1 MRTVT
6 VQRPYMSRSGP
17 TASAEMTSA
26 SNPIVATL
34 LAMVVAIAVLACQAL
49 MGGTRLLFAF
59 PAYAIV
65 ALMGVL
71 TLLGFRS
78 VHSGPNRATLIGTW
92 LFAFYILA
100 RAFFSPSPYLAR
112 FDIYS
117 LLAGLI
123 VYLVTALVLT
133 DGKKRMIV
141 VAVLLAG
148 AVVQVV
154 VGAIQF
160 RNGDNWMP
168 IGFLQR
174 FDYGRRAS
182 GFYFSPNHLAGML
195 EVVGVFGLSL
205 TFFSRWPVWGKLLT
219 GYAAAICYIG
229 VILTGS
235 RGGYLSALF
244 GLFVFALLS
253 LRIIRASGSALHLRL
268 TIVAVILLALAT
280 IGAFLIIQNS
290 DYLAN
295 RESKVADKDIRL
307 DYWRAGLQQFQLSPI
322 LGTGSRTYLYYGRL
336 FRSESMQMDPFYVH
350 NDYLQL
356 LAEYGVI
363 GGVLFLVFFLFHLR
377 WGLISARRLGPRRI
391 ASSQRILSNNM
402 ALNVGALSAVGAY
415 VVHSFFDFNLHI
427 PANLLLL
434 AFVFG
439 ILANNGVPE
448 EPTARSHSAILSSLL
463 ALCLISLFLGVQIV
477 RLWPGEWYTEQ
488 TRIAL
493 RDQRLPASISAG
505 LKALQ
510 FQKRNPEPFY
520 YLGRARYLSAD
531 RQPPGPAR
539 SAFYA
544 AAVTDY
550 ETARQ
555 IDPSDETYAI
565 ELGFLF
571 DAMERFSEA
580 EWLFDEARR
589 LDPRSGALQRYYE
602 EHLRSWSGNSNARR
616 SLPPQPEP
624 PA

>member
-1 MRTVT
+1 
-6 VQRPYMSRSGP
+6 MSRSSVAEP
-17 TASAEMTSA
+17 TTISSTSR
-26 SNPIVATL
+26 NTFATI
-34 LAMVVAIAVLACQAL
+34 LAAAVAIAVLACQAL

-65 ALMGVL
+65 ALVGML
-71 TLLGFRS
+71 TLLRIRS
-78 VHSGPNRATLIGTW
+78 IHSGPNRTALIGAW
-92 LFAFYILA
+92 LFAFYILG
-100 RAFFSPSPYLAR
+100 RALLSPSPYLAR

-123 VYLVTALVLT
+123 VYLVTAIALT
-133 DGKKRMIV
+133 DGKRRMIV
-141 VAVLLAG
+141 IAVLLVG
-148 AVVQVV
+148 AVAEVV

-219 GYAAAICYIG
+219 GYAAAICYVG

-235 RGGYLSALF
+235 RGGYLSVLF
-244 GLFVFALLS
+244 SLFVFALLS
-253 LRIIRASGSALHLRL
+253 LRIIRATGSALHLRL
-268 TIVAVILLALAT
+268 TISAVILLALAT

-290 DYLAN
+290 DDLVDRA
-295 RESKVADKDIRL
+295 SKVADKDIRL
-307 DYWRAGLQQFQLSPI
+307 EFWRAGLEQFGLSPV
-322 LGTGSRTYLYYGRL
+322 LGTGSRTYLYYGRM
-336 FRSESMQMDPFYVH
+336 FRSDSVQIDPVYVH

-356 LAEYGVI
+356 LAEYGLV
-363 GGVLFLVFFLFHLR
+363 GAALFLIFLLLHLR
-377 WGLISARRLGPRRI
+377 WALISARRLGPRRI
-391 ASSQRILSNNM
+391 ASSHRILSNNM
-402 ALNVGALSAVGAY
+402 ALNVGALSAVSAY
-415 VVHSFFDFNLHI
+415 AVHSFFDFNLHI

-434 AFVFG
+434 AFAFG
-439 ILANNGVPE
+439 ILASNGVPE
-448 EPTARSHSAILSSLL
+448 ESTARSRAAILSSLL
-463 ALCLISLFLGVQIV
+463 GLCLVSLFLGIQVV

-488 TRIAL
+488 ARIAL
-493 RDQRLPASISAG
+493 RDQRLPASISAS

-531 RQPPGPAR
+531 REPPGPAR
-539 SAFYA
+539 SSFYA
-544 AAVTDY
+544 AAAVDY

-555 IDPSDETYAI
+555 IDPLDETYAT
-565 ELGFLF
+565 ELAFTF
-571 DAMERFSEA
+571 DALGRFSEA
-580 EWLFDEARR
+580 EWLFDDARH
-589 LDPRSGALQRYYE
+589 LDPRLQPLQQYYE

-616 SLPPQPEP
+616 SLPPQPAP

>member
-6 VQRPYMSRSGP
+6 VQRPNMSRSSA
-17 TASAEMTSA
+17 TASAATIPA
-26 SNPIVATL
+26 SNPIVVTL
-34 LAMVVAIAVLACQAL
+34 SAVAVAIAFLMCQAL

-65 ALMGVL
+65 ALVGML

-78 VHSGPNRATLIGTW
+78 IQPGPNRAALLCTW
-92 LFAFYILA
+92 LFAFYILG
-100 RAFFSPSPYLAR
+100 RAFLSPSPYLAR

-123 VYLVTALVLT
+123 VYLVTAIVLT
-133 DGKKRMIV
+133 DGRKRMI
-141 VAVLLAG
+141 AIAILLAG

-160 RNGDNWMP
+160 RNGDNWLP
-168 IGFLQR
+168 IGLLQR

-235 RGGYLSALF
+235 RGGYLSVLF
-244 GLFVFALLS
+244 SLFVFALLS

-290 DYLAN
+290 DYLAD
-295 RESKVADKDIRL
+295 RASKVADKDIRL
-307 DYWRAGLQQFQLSPI
+307 DYWRAALQQFQLSPI

-336 FRSESMQMDPFYVH
+336 FRSGSVQMDPFYVH

-402 ALNVGALSAVGAY
+402 ALNVGALAAVGAY
-415 VVHSFFDFNLHI
+415 IVHSFFDFNLHI
-427 PANLLLL
+427 PANLLVL
-434 AFVFG
+434 AFAFG

-448 EPTARSHSAILSSLL
+448 ELTARSRLTILSSLL
-463 ALCLISLFLGVQIV
+463 ALCVTSIFLGVQVV

-488 TRIAL
+488 ARMAL
-493 RDQRLPASISAG
+493 REQRLPASISAAV
-505 LKALQ
+505 KALQ
-510 FQKRNPEPFY
+510 FEKRSPEPFY
-520 YLGRARYLSAD
+520 YLARARYLSGD
-531 RQPPGPAR
+531 REPPGPTR
-539 SAFYA
+539 SSFYA
-544 AAVTDY
+544 AAVADY
-550 ETARQ
+550 EAARQ

-565 ELGFLF
+565 ELAFTF
-571 DAMERFSEA
+571 DALERFSEG

-602 EHLRSWSGNSNARR
+602 DHLRSWSGNGNARPG
-616 SLPPQPEP
+616 LPPQPQP